1 MPGTP
6 EGLPAVSDLI
16 NLGQEFFLWEMATAV
31 AGAMLEINAFDQP
44 NVQESK
50 DYTKKYLET
59 FTRTGT
65 LPDFPPLLSEAD
77 VKVYARP
84 ERCRP
89 QKDELLGSRA
99 ECVYG
104 SSESGGLFRH

>member
-1 MPGTP
+1 VPGTP
-6 EGLPAVSDLI
+6 EGLPTVSDLI
-16 NLGQEFFLWEMATAV
+16 NLGEQFFLREMATAV

-65 LPDFPPLLSEAD
+65 LPDFPPLLSEGD

-84 ERCRP
+84 ERCRS
-89 QKDELLGSRA
+89 QRNELLGSRV
-99 ECVYG
+99 ECLIG

>member
-59 FTRTGT
+59 FTRT
-65 LPDFPPLLSEAD
+65 LP
-77 VKVYARP
+77 
-84 ERCRP
+84 
-89 QKDELLGSRA
+89 
-99 ECVYG
+99 
-104 SSESGGLFRH
+104 SSKG